1 METNRAGNRGGNI
14 AYSRA
19 ALRAAQITGHY
30 NEWQAQNNVQFSID
44 GVFGTLAPVDNQGF
58 TAGHVAVT
66 GCNVCFFGIWVNNTN
81 VVSTT
86 QGPIIDPAGLTGGT
100 AKDVGSFPDVVDGKV
115 LLGLLKIK
123 VGGGGSGVQ
132 TFTPGTTNLNAT
144 NITATFYDTTVMP
157 TKPLQS

>member
-1 METNRAGNRGGNI
+1 MDTNRVGNRGGNI

-19 ALRAAQITGHY
+19 ALRQAQITGHY

-58 TAGHVAVT
+58 TAGHTAIT
-66 GCNVCFFGIWVNNTN
+66 GCNVCFFALWVNNTN

-86 QGPIIDPAGLTGGT
+86 QGAIVDPANLAGTGGL
-100 AKDVGSFPDVVDGKV
+100 AKDVIAFPDVVDNKV
-115 LLGLLKIK
+115 LLGLLRVK
-123 VGGGGSGVQ
+123 VGTGA

-144 NITATFYDTTVMP
+144 NITATFFDTTVMP